1 MVQFD
6 WATFAAFVQSLAGV
20 VVLLAVLV
28 SVGRHIQSLIT
39 LGALLKQLQDRFDA
53 HVGDESVHCDAEAVS
68 NRLTRLEDLQLNKK

>member
-1 MVQFD
+1 MMQFN
-6 WATFAAFVQSLAGV
+6 WATLAAFLQSLAAV

-53 HVGDESVHCDAEAVS
+53 HVDDASVHCDSEDVS
-68 NRLTRLEDLQLNKK
+68 ERINRLEDLQLNKK